1 MPRRIVKVIN
11 TYDGSEK
18 WRIQWRVPL
27 FGWWWYEETDW
38 GINVFDTYAECEK
51 ELMQREKNS
60 AKEIVK
66 VEKTL

>member
-27 FGWWWYEETDW
+27 FGWWWYEENDW
-38 GINVFDTYAECEK
+38 GSNVFDTYAECEK

-66 VEKTL
+66 VVKE